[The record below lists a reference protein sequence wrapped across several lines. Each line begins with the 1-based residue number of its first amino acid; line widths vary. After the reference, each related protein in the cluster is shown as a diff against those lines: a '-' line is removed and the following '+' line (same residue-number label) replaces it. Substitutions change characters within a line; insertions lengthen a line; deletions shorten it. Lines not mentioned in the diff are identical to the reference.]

1 MLPGLPT
8 WAGAH
13 WLVLA
18 VKALAA
24 FGFILAAN
32 LVILYAC

>member
-1 MLPGLPT
+1 MLSGLPS

-13 WLVLA
+13 WFVLVI
-18 VKALAA
+18 KALAA
-24 FGFILAAN
+24 FGFICAAN

>member
-1 MLPGLPT
+1 MFPGLPPL
-8 WAGAH
+8 AAH

-18 VKALAA
+18 LKALAA
-24 FGFILAAN
+24 AGFIWTAN